1 MKQVLPMVRMSWGM
15 MNELLYGS
23 HQVEGRKYRY
33 IQERFYNGAYVELRY
48 YRINKATGE
57 RERVQIRRK

>member
-1 MKQVLPMVRMSWGM
+1 MKKILPTVVMTWS
-15 MNELLYGS
+15 NYEELHHGTRV
-23 HQVEGRKYRY
+23 VEGRKYRY

-57 RERVQIRRK
+57 RERVQVRRK

>member
-1 MKQVLPMVRMSWGM
+1 MCWGM
-15 MNELLYGS
+15 MNELLNGS

-57 RERVQIRRK
+57 RERVQVRRK